1 MSKNQSK
8 IAFTIT
14 TDENQI
20 PEKIEWEGE
29 NKKSS
34 ESKAIMLSVWDKKTE
49 VTERVDLWTKE
60 MPVGEMKLFVYQ
72 SMLTSAD
79 ALARSTGDED
89 AAHELRQF
97 AHEWA
102 FKQEIIKYENK

>member
-1 MSKNQSK
+1 MAENKTELTFS
-8 IAFTIT
+8 IT
-14 TDENQI
+14 TDENKI
-20 PEKIEWEGE
+20 PEKLEWKDDNE
-29 NKKSS
+29 NSR
-34 ESKAIMLSVWDKKTE
+34 ECKAAMLSFWDKKTQA
-49 VTERVDLWTKE
+49 TERVDLWTKE

-79 ALARSTGDED
+79 ALARSTGDEN

-102 FKQEIIKYENK
+102 FKQEIIKYEKE